1 MVLLHFFII
10 GIPAVILLVAG
21 IGIVVGCMVASG
33 PGHKGPPTWNFDGS
47 RFYDEAG
54 GGNNIGFVS
63 AVKWAFTR
71 KRGPWEKYT
80 HHKPGPRPPRQVEK
94 DKLRVTFINHATV
107 LIQTEGVNILTDPVF
122 SDRIG
127 PASFGGPK
135 RHRPP
140 GLRFEDLPK
149 IDLVFISHDHY
160 DHLDLP
166 TLRRLQKHS
175 DPMILAGLGNSAFL
189 RRKGLLNVKDLDWW
203 ETTSIRDRFKVTFV
217 PARHYSMRSPVDKNK
232 TLWGGFVVE
241 TGYSKTYFAG
251 DTGFGPHFEKI
262 GRQFGPFDLSLIPI
276 GSFKPRWLM
285 GPNHISPKEAVS
297 AHRLLRSK
305 CSIGVHYGTFSLA
318 DDGQH
323 DGPRDLKRVLE
334 EEKSYI
340 DFRVLN
346 FGEGTDI
353 PLVRAA
359 EKSHTEPGVASHV
372 RIEEERQTLI
382 KEVKDGDW
390 ESVSYSEKN
399 RNGSLGDPAWIL
411 EEESRERITG
421 RA

>member
-1 MVLLHFFII
+1 MVLLDFFII
-10 GIPAVILLVAG
+10 GIPVFILLVVG
-21 IGIVVGCMVASG
+21 VGTLVGCLVASG
-33 PGHKGPPTWNFDGS
+33 PGHKGPAQWNFNGN
-47 RFYDEAG
+47 RFYDETG

-63 AVKWAFTR
+63 AIKWAFTR

-80 HHKPGPRPPRQVEK
+80 HYEPGPRPPRQVEK

-107 LIQTEGVNILTDPVF
+107 LVQTEGVNILTDPVF

-140 GLRFEDLPK
+140 GLRFQDLPK

-166 TLRRLQKHS
+166 TLRRLQEHS
-175 DPMILAGLGNSAFL
+175 NPMILAGLGNSAFL

-203 ETTSIRDRFKVTFV
+203 ETTSIRPGFEVTFV

-232 TLWGGFVVE
+232 TLWGSFVVE
-241 TGYSKTYFAG
+241 TVSSKTYFAG

-262 GRQFGPFDLSLIPI
+262 GELFGPFDLSLLPI

-285 GPNHISPKEAVS
+285 EPNHISPEEAVA

-305 CSIGVHYGTFSLA
+305 CSIGIHYGTFSLA

-323 DGPRDLKRVLE
+323 DGPRELERVLAKG
-334 EEKSYI
+334 KSQI
-340 DFRVLN
+340 VFRILG

-353 PLVRAA
+353 PLTRGAQ
-359 EKSHTEPGVASHV
+359 KSPGRPAVARVS
-372 RIEEERQTLI
+372 RIEEL
-382 KEVKDGDW
+382 KDGDF
-390 ESVSYSEKN
+390 EAANFSEKS
-399 RNGSLGDPAWIL
+399 RNDALAEPVWMLDK
-411 EEESRERITG
+411 ERRERITG
-421 RA
+421 QA